1 MVAAQK
7 AKDAAT
13 HETPAADRLA
23 LNEPGPLAATMTAH
37 AAPRSQP
44 EKPPPRRPP
53 VVAPGDDLE
62 SASDEDD
69 NEDEDADDPFADRNF
84 VGTPAVERHEPRW

>member
-7 AKDAAT
+7 AKDTAT

-23 LNEPGPLAATMTAH
+23 LNEPGPIAAATTAH

-44 EKPPPRRPP
+44 EKPPRRAP

-62 SASDEDD
+62 SASDED
-69 NEDEDADDPFADRNF
+69 EDEDADDPFADRNF